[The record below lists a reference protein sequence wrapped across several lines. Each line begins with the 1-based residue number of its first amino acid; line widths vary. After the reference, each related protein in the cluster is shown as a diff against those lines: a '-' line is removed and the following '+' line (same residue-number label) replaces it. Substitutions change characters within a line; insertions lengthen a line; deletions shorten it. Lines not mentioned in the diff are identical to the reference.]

1 MSELLVIILI
11 GLAILYWQA
20 ASRCKEIAVAGA
32 RKECSICEVQLLD
45 QTVHQVKVS
54 LSRDVSGRWRVWR
67 EYRFEYS
74 QDGESRHKGMLILLG
89 QRTIRVALDTFNPV
103 VH

>member
-11 GLAILYWQA
+11 GAAIVYWQA

-32 RKECSICEVQLLD
+32 RKECTICDVQLLD

-54 LSRDVSGRWRVWR
+54 LSRDITGRWRVWR

-74 QDGESRHKGMLILLG
+74 QNGENRHKGTLVLLG
-89 QRTIRVALDTFNPV
+89 QRTIRVALDTFSPLI
-103 VH
+103 H